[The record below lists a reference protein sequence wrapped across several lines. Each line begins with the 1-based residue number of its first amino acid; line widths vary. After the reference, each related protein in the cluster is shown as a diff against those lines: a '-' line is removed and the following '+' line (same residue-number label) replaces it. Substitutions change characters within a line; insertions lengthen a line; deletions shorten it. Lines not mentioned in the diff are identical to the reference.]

1 MCIIYAYDVFLIDVL
16 PATGYP
22 GYSVWS
28 HLKVIVELSF
38 ALDLGSHILPF
49 SYFKTISLPP
59 GLRYGLL
66 FGVPKL

>member
-1 MCIIYAYDVFLIDVL
+1 MYMLIMINVL

-22 GYSVWS
+22 GYSVWL
-28 HLKVIVELSF
+28 HLNVIVELSF
-38 ALDLGSHILPF
+38 ALDLWSQILPF

>member
-1 MCIIYAYDVFLIDVL
+1 MINVL

-28 HLKVIVELSF
+28 HLKVIVELHFS
-38 ALDLGSHILPF
+38 LDFMSQILPF

-59 GLRYGLL
+59 GLRNGLL
-66 FGVPKL
+66 YGVPKL

>member
-1 MCIIYAYDVFLIDVL
+1 MYMIILNNVL

-28 HLKVIVELSF
+28 HLNVIVELSF
-38 ALDLGSHILPF
+38 ALDLGSQILPF